1 MSKLTA
7 ADGFVDTPGVPN
19 ATVGENLT
27 GRPTARNACAL
38 LPREPGVYRFR
49 DGAGRVMYIGR
60 ATDLRSRTRSYW
72 GELKGRRRLRRMVP
86 QIARVEA
93 IVCGSV
99 HEAAWLERNLLERS
113 KPRWNRVRGG
123 LEVPRWLVVDAEPA
137 RPGLRLAHE
146 PEPGRPTFGPYLGGD
161 RSRAA
166 LRAILRVW
174 PLHLTG
180 ARSTGA
186 ERAMAEARGVGP
198 GDRERIL
205 ADVVALLSR
214 DRAATDRLTTRLLEA
229 RDDAVG
235 GLMFETAQQVH
246 DELAAVAWLVSVQRM
261 TATHPADLVI
271 RGWADG
277 QLISLS
283 GTATQLN
290 RWDVRSVGEQ
300 RGQALT
306 ELTPPDWR
314 EFATTNATLAAAL
327 QRAQQ

>member
-1 MSKLTA
+1 MT
-7 ADGFVDTPGVPN
+7 VD
-19 ATVGENLT
+19 ENVA

-49 DGAGRVMYIGR
+49 DATGRVMYIGR
-60 ATDLRSRTRSYW
+60 ATDLRSRTRTYW
-72 GELKGRRRLRRMVP
+72 GELRGRRRLRRMVP

-123 LEVPRWLVVDAEPA
+123 LEVPRWLVVDADPA
-137 RPGLRLAHE
+137 RPGLRLTHD
-146 PEPGRPTFGPYLGGD
+146 PEPGRPAFGPYLGGD

-180 ARSTGA
+180 ERSTGA
-186 ERAMAEARGVGP
+186 ERAMAEARGVGTA
-198 GDRERIL
+198 DRERIL
-205 ADVVALLSR
+205 GDVVSLLSR
-214 DRAATDRLTTRLLEA
+214 DQLAADRLSARLIAA
-229 RDDAVG
+229 RDDAVA
-235 GLMFETAQQVH
+235 GLMFETAQQIH
-246 DELAAVAWLVSVQRM
+246 NELAAVAWLVSVQRV
-261 TATHPADLVI
+261 TTSHPADLVI
-271 RGWADG
+271 HGWADG

-283 GTATQLN
+283 GTTTQLN
-290 RWDVRSVGEQ
+290 RWEVRSVGEH
-300 RGQALT
+300 RGPALA

-314 EFATTNATLAAAL
+314 EFAATNATLAAAL
-327 QRAQQ
+327 QRAQQSSDARP